1 MDWRK
6 IPFSGRKALL
16 DCIKDTGAEVLV
28 QKGCFFLLF
37 PGVDQNEVKEAVL
50 KGSLDEVQNRGKVI
64 HTSSQSYR
72 FIQSLKVESENG
84 SVYFIKKIYRKS
96 PLYWLH
102 NFFRYGTSIRG
113 EIVAKRLQAAG
124 ITVPQIILV
133 GEKRRGIFLENE
145 YLLFRFIPVMK
156 TARDI
161 FIDEDREETLNGIF
175 MRIGELTARMHLA
188 GVAHRDFHLE
198 NIYVCEEGSQD
209 RSSADSYGLCDF
221 LGARFFSKTIPQK
234 YVYNDIQRMIGNIIG
249 NSYIKKVSPDHYIQS
264 FYGMYERE
272 IKNHHISKMDYKI
285 DIDEMINRLK
295 PSFARRFNT

>member
-1 MDWRK
+1 
-6 IPFSGRKALL
+6 
-16 DCIKDTGAEVLV
+16 
-28 QKGCFFLLF
+28 
-37 PGVDQNEVKEAVL
+37 
-50 KGSLDEVQNRGKVI
+50 
-64 HTSSQSYR
+64 
-72 FIQSLKVESENG
+72 
-84 SVYFIKKIYRKS
+84 
-96 PLYWLH
+96 
-102 NFFRYGTSIRG
+102 
-113 EIVAKRLQAAG
+113 
-124 ITVPQIILV
+124 
-133 GEKRRGIFLENE
+133 
-145 YLLFRFIPVMK
+145 
-156 TARDI
+156 
-161 FIDEDREETLNGIF
+161 
-175 MRIGELTARMHLA
+175 MRIGELAARMHLA